1 VDLTRVNDKQTCCR
15 RIVINA
21 AIEELSSTRLDK
33 AKLILFMPMTWIGFG
48 DCHSTS
54 KLDACE
60 IIESPVSY

>member
-1 VDLTRVNDKQTCCR
+1 
-15 RIVINA
+15 VINA

-60 IIESPVSY
+60 IIESPMSY